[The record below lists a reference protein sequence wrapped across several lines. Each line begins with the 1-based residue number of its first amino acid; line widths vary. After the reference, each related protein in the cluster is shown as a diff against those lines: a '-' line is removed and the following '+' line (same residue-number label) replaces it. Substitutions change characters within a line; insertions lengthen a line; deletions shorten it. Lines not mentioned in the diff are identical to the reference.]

1 MILLGPSQ
9 LFLEAFINL
18 KVMQLDYCGN
28 FSINRTLYP
37 SSFVLL
43 KLILFAALLINL

>member
-18 KVMQLDYCGN
+18 KVMQLDY
-28 FSINRTLYP
+28 
-37 SSFVLL
+37 LL
-43 KLILFAALLINL
+43 IDSILFYFFQNINLLLFTFNS